1 MGGCISFS
9 TIKKL
14 HNEAILQAW
23 IGPIGKHVLRKCIEG
38 CCYPIEANAFLLKSN
53 MLAQAVIA

>member
-1 MGGCISFS
+1 MGECISIS
-9 TIKKL
+9 IIKKL
-14 HNEAILQAW
+14 HNEAVLQVRL
-23 IGPIGKHVLRKCIEG
+23 GPIGKQVLRKCIEG